1 MKTLN
6 ILFLFIICCITRSY
20 AQQAPPNIIVI
31 LVDDL
36 GYKDVGFMGGSFYR
50 TPHLDSLAKESLVF
64 EQAYA
69 AASNCAPSRASLLT
83 GLQTSRHGI
92 YTVGSSERGKS
103 EDRKLIPIKN
113 NTTLDSNLP
122 TIATLLSKKGYQTAA
137 IGKWHLSDSP
147 LNHGFSYSFGGDHS
161 GHNKHFS
168 PYKNKAI
175 PDGKPGE
182 YLTDRITNEA
192 IDYIGQQK
200 ESSPFFLYLSYYAVH
215 TPLEAP
221 DSLQN
226 HYKGIKGTGEQDY
239 PVYAAMIES
248 LDHNIGKLVDKLKQQ
263 GLLENTILWFCSD
276 NGGINTISPQ
286 QPLRAGKGSYFE
298 GGVRIPFFIHWPKQI
313 QPGRD
318 SKSLVSHLDLL
329 PTIKEI
335 VEDKSSLLLDGESL
349 WSNILGEEDLQERVL
364 FWHFPIYLEAYN
376 PSKDDGRDP
385 KFRTRPGSTI
395 RVKNWKLH
403 HYYEDDKYLLYN
415 LSSDIG
421 ERINIASE
429 YPDILKKMKS
439 ELKKKIL
446 DTHAKIPR
454 KLNPNYKDGL

>member
-1 MKTLN
+1 MKILY
-6 ILFLFIICCITRSY
+6 ILFLLIVCCITQTD
-20 AQQAPPNIIVI
+20 AQTAPPNIIVI

-36 GYKDVGFMGGSFYR
+36 GYKDVGFMGGNFYR
-50 TPHLDSLAKESLVF
+50 TPHLDGLAKESIVY

-69 AASNCAPSRASLLT
+69 AASNCAPSRASILT
-83 GLQTSRHGI
+83 GLLPNRHGI
-92 YTVGSSERGKS
+92 YTVGSSERGKT

-113 NTTLDSNLP
+113 NNILDNNLP
-122 TIATLLSKKGYQTAA
+122 TIATLLSRKGYQTAA

-147 LNHGFSYSFGGDHS
+147 LDHGFSNSFGGNHS
-161 GHNKHFS
+161 GHNKYFS
-168 PYKNKAI
+168 PYKNTTI
-175 PDGKPGE
+175 PDGKAGE

-200 ESSPFFLYLSYYAVH
+200 ETTPFFLYLSYYAVH

-226 HYKGIKGTGEQDY
+226 QYKGIKGTGERDY

-248 LDHNIGKLVDKLKQQ
+248 LDHNIGKLVAKLKHQ

-298 GGVRIPFFIHWPKQI
+298 GGVRIPFFIHWPNQI
-313 QPGRD
+313 QPCRD
-318 SKSLVSHLDLL
+318 SSTLVSHLDLL

-349 WSNILGEEDLQERVL
+349 WNNIRGVDDLQDRVL

-385 KFRTRPGSTI
+385 KFRTRPGSSI
-395 RVKNWKLH
+395 RSKNWKLH
-403 HYYEDDKYLLYN
+403 HYYEDDAYLLYN
-415 LSSDIG
+415 LSSDVG
-421 ERINIASE
+421 ERINKASE

-446 DTHAKIPR
+446 DTNAKIPSQ
-454 KLNPNYKDGL
+454 LNPNYKNEL